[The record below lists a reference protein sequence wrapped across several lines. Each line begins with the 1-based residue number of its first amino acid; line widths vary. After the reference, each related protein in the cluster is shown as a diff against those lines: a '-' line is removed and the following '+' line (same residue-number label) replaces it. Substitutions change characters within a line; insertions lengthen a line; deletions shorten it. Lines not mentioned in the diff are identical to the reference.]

1 MKQSWR
7 EHLVIA
13 NSLGFGGA
21 TRSHSRNMA
30 HFVRQLLFLIF
41 IGATPALL
49 ATTSAE
55 AGGCDNQTVS
65 TSDKAEQLSSAV
77 LINEH
82 HATPYGERH
91 AGSVC
96 WSLEWLKTAGQRD
109 RLVVHADVDIPDIDM
124 KMAMDISQNA
134 EGSSATS
141 HFVVMT
147 FEQPKDAAG
156 GEVVS
161 VPGLMLKNS
170 ERAKG
175 TPLAAQATKIA
186 KGSFLVGL
194 SNRESDRSRNMQL
207 LKERPGSIF
216 RCSTPVSAAASSP
229 STKVIAAGKSS
240 MRPSLNG
247 NA

>member
-1 MKQSWR
+1 
-7 EHLVIA
+7 VTA
-13 NSLGFGGA
+13 DSLSFGGA
-21 TRSHSRNMA
+21 TRSCSRNTA
-30 HFVRQLLFLIF
+30 RFARQFLLLLF
-41 IGATPALL
+41 IGAVSALL
-49 ATTSAE
+49 VTTSAE
-55 AGGCDNQTVS
+55 AGACDNQTVS

-96 WSLEWLKTAGQRD
+96 WSLERVKAAGQPD
-109 RLVVHADVDIPDIDM
+109 RLVVHADVDIPDLDM
-124 KMAMDISQNA
+124 KMAMDISQNT
-134 EGSSATS
+134 EGSSAAS

-147 FEQPKDAAG
+147 FEQPKNVAG

-161 VPGLMLKNS
+161 VPGMMLKTS

-194 SNRESDRSRNMQL
+194 SNRDRDRSRNLQL
-207 LKERPGSIF
+207 LKERSWFDIPLFYASQRRGILAVEKGYRGGQIF
-216 RCSTPVSAAASSP
+216 HEAMAEWERN
-229 STKVIAAGKSS
+229 
-240 MRPSLNG
+240 R
-247 NA
+247 